1 MVSRSDRMALLGSL
15 VMGALVAVA
24 IGVHYDSD
32 IPSLTDPAEHDA
44 SSADERPLNAASA
57 KRQVSTDGTSDAD
70 VAYILQSVR
79 DALQRN
85 DLTSAR
91 VLLNAVFA
99 VRKDLP
105 EALELKKELDV
116 REARQSSKLAVVSKG
131 DPPVLNHAAQEAP
144 PAAVPAVRVAGTGT
158 ARTTPHHQTRKHASK
173 DAPKGVSKSTSKA
186 AARKVERK
194 TPTTTRTGA
203 KTSQVDSTTI
213 VSREIPADEPKH
225 KRKES
230 ASSKSSNS
238 NPSFRGSK

>member
-1 MVSRSDRMALLGSL
+1 MVKRSDRMTLLGSL

-32 IPSLTDPAEHDA
+32 IPSLTDPADQDA
-44 SSADERPLNAASA
+44 ASLNANSSG
-57 KRQVSTDGTSDAD
+57 RQAANDGTSDAD

-85 DLTSAR
+85 DITSAR

-105 EALELKKELDV
+105 EALELKKELDI

-131 DPPVLNHAAQEAP
+131 DQAMLSKAAPNAA
-144 PAAVPAVRVAGTGT
+144 PAAASPTPAAAT
-158 ARTTPHHQTRKHASK
+158 ARTTQHQTRKHATRA
-173 DAPKGVSKSTSKA
+173 AP
-186 AARKVERK
+186 RKVEHNTARA
-194 TPTTTRTGA
+194 TTTRHGV
-203 KTSQVDSTTI
+203 KTSQVNSTTI
-213 VSREIPADEPKH
+213 VSREIPPDEPKR

-230 ASSKSSNS
+230 ASPKSNNS

>member
-44 SSADERPLNAASA
+44 SSADERPLNGASA

-144 PAAVPAVRVAGTGT
+144 PAAVPAVRVAGTGM
-158 ARTTPHHQTRKHASK
+158 ARTTSHQTRKHASK

-186 AARKVERK
+186 ATRKVERK
-194 TPTTTRTGA
+194 APTTTRTGA